1 MKPESSSQDSA
12 PEQLVP
18 QEGRSFEASPV
29 INNPEEALIEGGEA
43 YERKSD
49 ADAIRADI
57 GLSTILPTPASV
69 LTKDNVGSST
79 NISNNPVV
87 ANDDDLIEKEWVDK
101 AKRIVA
107 ETKDDPHLQD
117 KEVNKLQAD
126 YLKKRFGRELGA
138 AE

>member
-1 MKPESSSQDSA
+1 MKPESTSHNSA
-12 PEQLVP
+12 PEQIVTQERRGLEKPPIFNTPETVP
-18 QEGRSFEASPV
+18 D
-29 INNPEEALIEGGEA
+29 GGVEA

-57 GLSTILPTPASV
+57 GLSTVLPAPTIGA
-69 LTKDNVGSST
+69 TTDDNVDETSISS
-79 NISNNPVV
+79 NPAV

-107 ETKDDPHLQD
+107 DTRDDPHLQD
-117 KEVNKLQAD
+117 EKVNKLQAD

-138 AE
+138 TE